1 MDMRMH
7 GHQFKIGQ
15 PADHIKK
22 ASVRTDSL
30 VENQVLVYYSGKEEK
45 VVNILAQLQDQS
57 HVVRSKLSDGTGI

>member
-1 MDMRMH
+1 MRMH

-15 PADHIKK
+15 QADNIKK
-22 ASVRTDSL
+22 ASVRTDNL

-45 VVNILAQLQDQS
+45 IVNILAQLKDQS

>member
-1 MDMRMH
+1 MRMH

-15 PADHIKK
+15 QADHIKK
-22 ASVRTDSL
+22 ASVRIDNL

-45 VVNILAQLQDQS
+45 IVNILAQLQDQS